1 MAGRDRESLIRYF
14 HHALDADGIYRP
26 CEPTTTRLDSANWR
40 LNVPM
45 TRQTQQTG
53 VRLLSHVNFVNLAEW

>member
-26 CEPTTTRLDSANWR
+26 CTPATARLDSANR
-40 LNVPM
+40 RFDVPM
-45 TRQTQQTG
+45 ARQTQQTG
-53 VRLLSHVNFVNLAEW
+53 TRLLSHVNFVNLAEW